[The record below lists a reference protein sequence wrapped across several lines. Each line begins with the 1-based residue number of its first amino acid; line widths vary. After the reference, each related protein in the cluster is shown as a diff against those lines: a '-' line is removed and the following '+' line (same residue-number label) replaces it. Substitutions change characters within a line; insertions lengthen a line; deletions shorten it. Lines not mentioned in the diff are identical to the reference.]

1 MAEVR
6 HVQDHLKNSYDDLI
20 VYLIATYP
28 DRFSADTNTLESL
41 TFSALT
47 VWGRS
52 FDLGRWNTTE
62 TGLIPY
68 VDFANHQYK
77 ARTETS
83 WDNTLFELE
92 SDAFL
97 GVGDEVYISYGDT
110 KTSLSFLI
118 AYGFIPAGYEYG
130 DYVTF
135 MAPIELDQEQLY
147 PLAAVSSYR
156 GDKVLVAHVAADGWV
171 PEKYLQDLAR
181 LVAMRTDTEPTDD
194 RAGDSGAVFR
204 RVLQALLQGVALSIR
219 DYPTTLEED
228 AAELKS
234 TEAGVLAYDQWVSLA
249 TRVRFKQIMETV
261 RGNLVYRLA
270 SADPVGRGWQTSR
283 ADSLTR
289 HFDNPA
295 VLLSGD
301 LAIRESLFHIPVT
314 V

>member
-1 MAEVR
+1 LQSDVTT
-6 HVQDHLKNSYDDLI
+6 HLAFPL
-20 VYLIATYP
+20 
-28 DRFSADTNTLESL
+28 
-41 TFSALT
+41 
-47 VWGRS
+47 
-52 FDLGRWNTTE
+52 
-62 TGLIPY
+62 
-68 VDFANHQYK
+68 
-77 ARTETS
+77 
-83 WDNTLFELE
+83 LF
-92 SDAFL
+92 
-97 GVGDEVYISYGDT
+97 
-110 KTSLSFLI
+110 LSSR
-118 AYGFIPAGYEYG
+118 YGFIPAGYEYG

-194 RAGDSGAVFR
+194 PAPGDSGAVFR
-204 RVLQALLQGVALSIR
+204 QVLQALLQGVALGIH

-228 AAELKS
+228 VAELES
-234 TEAGVLAYDQWVSLA
+234 TEAGVLTYDQWVVLA
-249 TRVRFKQIMETV
+249 TRVRFKRIMETV
-261 RGNLVYRLA
+261 RGNLVHRLA
-270 SADPVGRGWQTSR
+270 SADPVGRGWQASR

-295 VLLSGD
+295 VLLGGD